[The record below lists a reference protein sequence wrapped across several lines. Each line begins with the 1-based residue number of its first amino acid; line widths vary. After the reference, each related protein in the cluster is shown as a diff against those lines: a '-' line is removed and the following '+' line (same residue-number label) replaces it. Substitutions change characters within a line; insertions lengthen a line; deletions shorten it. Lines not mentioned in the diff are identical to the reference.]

1 MFMIVILMWHL
12 VLILIALSEYTLY
25 EITTFKRCISAITN
39 IMHLFEH
46 DYEYKTYNSILQI

>member
-25 EITTFKRCISAITN
+25 EITTFRRCISAITD

-46 DYEYKTYNSILQI
+46 DYEYET